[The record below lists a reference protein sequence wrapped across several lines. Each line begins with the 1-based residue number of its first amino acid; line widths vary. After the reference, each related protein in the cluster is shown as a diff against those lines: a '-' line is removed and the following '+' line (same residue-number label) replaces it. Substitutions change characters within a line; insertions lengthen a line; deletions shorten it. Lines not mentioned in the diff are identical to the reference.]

1 MARAPFASGKSSEK
15 NAKNT
20 YVGLADMFYDDV
32 YMMIICIP
40 LKPPQAT
47 SKGWAS
53 EQAEDIF
60 GQRLKAKKLLI
71 KV

>member
-32 YMMIICIP
+32 YMMIICIH
-40 LKPPQAT
+40 PPQAT

-60 GQRLKAKKLLI
+60 EQRLKAKKFFI